1 MNITNACIT
10 IAPSKMSGS
19 EGSACGIRYVNTGD
33 ELNNISWCMA
43 LPFQP
48 PASAMSRY
56 RILNKVKPRGE
67 GYSMQCTHRVV
78 RQSTATVSAK
88 LVNLIPLL
96 KCPRWKSLLEFTG
109 TSFEYRYENSIAQI
123 ENASRVAMDE
133 II

>member
-19 EGSACGIRYVNTGD
+19 EGSACGIRYVNEGD

-48 PASAMSRY
+48 PASAISRY
-56 RILNKVKPRGE
+56 KTLGKVRSRGE
-67 GYSMQCTHRVV
+67 GYFLQCTHRVV
-78 RQSTATVSAK
+78 RQSIATVSAK

-96 KCPRWKSLLEFTG
+96 KCPRWKSLLEFIG

-123 ENASRVAMDE
+123 ENASKVAIEE

>member
-10 IAPSKMSGS
+10 IAPSKMSES
-19 EGSACGIRYVNTGD
+19 EGSACGIRYVNGGD

-56 RILNKVKPRGE
+56 KTLCKVRSRGE
-67 GYSMQCTHRVV
+67 GYSLQCTHRVV
-78 RQSTATVSAK
+78 RQSIATVSAK

-123 ENASRVAMDE
+123 ENASKVAIDE